1 MNICAIIDDRGGMSF
16 FGKRQSRD
24 KLLIA
29 RLLSHTEYKKIYIS
43 PYSEPLFCEFQDER
57 VCVTEHFPFDEE
69 EALCFFELDDISEFD
84 EHISN
89 ILLYKWNR
97 HYPSDKRF
105 PYDPNE
111 RGYTLLSSV
120 DFKGNSHDNITEE
133 IWTK

>member
-1 MNICAIIDDRGGMSF
+1 MNICAIIDERGGMSF

-24 KLLIA
+24 KLLVE

-43 PYSEPLFCEFQDER
+43 PYSEPLFSEYQDER
-57 VCVTEHFPFDEE
+57 VCVTESFPSDEE
-69 EALCFFELDDISEFD
+69 DALCFFELDDISKFD
-84 EHISN
+84 ERISS

-97 HYPSDKRF
+97 HYPSDKHF

-111 RGYTLLSSV
+111 RGYTLLSSA
-120 DFKGNSHDNITEE
+120 DFKGSSHDNITEE